1 MKGYLPIIV
10 KYSPIRKLAIIPF
23 EKSPDTFYRGFELQ
37 YIDGEPYGVGY
48 RVLAYRNDK
57 CVDVYDDMSLNFLEN
72 ERFNVVEN
80 GLNKHIQTRID
91 NVQLCKQGNN
101 QIISFEFVDIQDRKI
116 SVHIEEKS
124 KRKSKAMNLLAPIG
138 VGSKTPEYLPI
149 FFMYDF
155 DFIRRRKSVVYCNI
169 DGRDI
174 KIDTFP
180 MPMNGQAR
188 LYARYSNECELLEFA
203 NTGVLEL
210 QKVELK
216 ENNTYCDGNV
226 EYYFD
231 DRVALIKVIV
241 HFDEE
246 NVQICFDESL
256 SLDKPCAGQ
265 FTINPRE
272 QMGYVQ
278 GEYSVQY
285 ENNTIIF
292 KMTPIS
298 GWISKP
304 NSFISRLILGKNSVF
319 CSWSKKY
326 SYEAIIDL
334 DTRKVEAYW
343 KNGNLKYEKI

>member
-1 MKGYLPIIV
+1 MKRYLPIIV

-37 YIDGEPYGVGY
+37 FIDGEPYGVGY

-57 CVDVYDDMSLNFLEN
+57 CVDVYDDMSLNFLES

-80 GLNKHIQTRID
+80 GLNKHIQTQIN
-91 NVQLCKQGNN
+91 NVQFCKEDNN
-101 QIISFEFVDIQDRKI
+101 QIINFQFVDIHDRKI

-124 KRKSKAMNLLAPIG
+124 KRKSKGMNLLAPIG
-138 VGSKTPEYLPI
+138 VGSKAPEYLPV

-155 DFIRRRKSVVYCNI
+155 DFIRKSKSVVACNI
-169 DGRDI
+169 DGKEI
-174 KIDTFP
+174 KIDNFP

-203 NTGVLEL
+203 NTSMMEL
-210 QKVELK
+210 QEIELNDK
-216 ENNTYCDGNV
+216 NTYCDGNI
-226 EYYFD
+226 EYFFD
-231 DRVALIKVIV
+231 DKADLEKVRVYLGEDNV
-241 HFDEE
+241 HIF
-246 NVQICFDESL
+246 FSGGL
-256 SLDKPCAGQ
+256 SLDKPCVGQ

-278 GEYSVQY
+278 GEYSVQC
-285 ENNTIIF
+285 ENNRIIF
-292 KMTPIS
+292 KMTPIG

-304 NSFISRLILGKNSVF
+304 NSFITRLILGKNSVF

-326 SYEAIIDL
+326 SYETIIDL
-334 DTRKVEAYW
+334 ATRKVEAYW
-343 KNGNLKYEKI
+343 KNGNLK